1 MARGRSG
8 DTVQKGLKFFIY
20 GDAGT
25 WKSSLCLD
33 FMRMKTAESKPL
45 KVLYIDCETGSV
57 DSYLE
62 DLVNEG
68 IDVKNIYIVYTSSY
82 EEVEYYAN
90 KGINNEDL
98 FELDDEGNETDTVIL
113 DAEGNPFRAD
123 AIVIDGITVIADNVQ
138 QAALNIS
145 EKRAAIRAKV
155 NQLTTEEKIVA
166 VETAGL
172 EFKDHTKIKGK
183 GKELVRNLITNTD
196 KYVAITGRDKA
207 EKIMKKDSK
216 GQMQLVDT
224 GRRVPESWD
233 FIRYEVF
240 TVLHTYIDDNDGIVK
255 AVVENKDRTRVHK
268 QNEIIE
274 EPSLVEWQKVIDS
287 NKGKSR
293 VTIQDNFNKSLKKDE
308 KMYEQLPDETEEKVE
323 NIPPKLETR
332 EDYLN
337 AITQDIKGMSPV
349 KRKATMPK
357 VKEAGLELDPKKITD
372 IEQLKKFLEIVSA

>member
-1 MARGRSG
+1 MARARSG

-33 FMRMKTAESKPL
+33 FMRMKTAEGKPL
-45 KVLYIDCETGSV
+45 RVLYIDCETGSV

-90 KGINNEDL
+90 KGISNEDL
-98 FELDDEGNETDTVIL
+98 FELDDEGNETETVVL
-113 DAEGNPFRAD
+113 DAENNPFRAD
-123 AIVIDGITVIADNVQ
+123 VIVIDGITVIADNVQ

-145 EKRAAIRAKV
+145 EKRAAIRANV
-155 NQLTTEEKIVA
+155 NKLTTEEKVVA

-216 GQMQLVDT
+216 GNMQLVDT

-240 TVLHTYIDDNDGIVK
+240 TVLHTFVDENDGLVK

-274 EPSLVEWQKVIDS
+274 SPSLVEWQKVIDS

-293 VTIQDNFNKSLKKDE
+293 ATIQENFNKSLKKDE
-308 KMYEQLPDETEEKVE
+308 KMYEHLPEETEETTE
-323 NIPPKLETR
+323 NTVLKLETR
-332 EDYLN
+332 EDYIK
-337 AITQDIKGMSPV
+337 AIAKTVTGLSVI
-349 KRKATMPK
+349 KRKAVMPK
-357 VKEAGLELDPKKITD
+357 VKEAGLVLDPKKITD